1 MKRLLVIAY
10 DGSDRSKAAVRH
22 AAELSPGSAALV
34 VTVWEPGLAAMLP
47 PGAAPDTLGG
57 MSLPDPEVVSEV
69 DHAMQDHASTL
80 AQEGARLAASA
91 GLEAEHHAVPDEV
104 RVAETIVDLAV
115 DRKAAAVVVGSHGI
129 SGLRSRLMGSVT
141 REVLK
146 RCPCPV
152 LVVREDRPEGS

>member
-57 MSLPDPEVVSEV
+57 MSLP